1 MHGADQRQGRVEL
14 GTLDSGLAPGQWAA
28 FYSGEECLGGGII
41 AERRDLYVC
50 VGGDADVVGGRG
62 GEGFVLGG
70 GRGDGGRVVSE
81 DGFSGDRVAVEEAC
95 FVEDL

>member
-1 MHGADQRQGRVEL
+1 VCR
-14 GTLDSGLAPGQWAA
+14 
-28 FYSGEECLGGGII
+28 GGC
-41 AERRDLYVC
+41 RFT
-50 VGGDADVVGGRG
+50 DVVGGRG

-81 DGFSGDRVAVEEAC
+81 DGFSGDRVGVEEAC